1 MVRNNTFRLIYVVLI
16 ILYCSSSPFAQQIK
30 NNNKALYDNYLLDNE
45 ALEKYSGG
53 YYVINE
59 TDSIKWQKPTVAFF
73 KSMLIP
79 GLGQLGN
86 RQYIKAGIVITGEAI
101 LIGTLV
107 HYYKTTS
114 DAKKAFDAAS
124 LTEDDALV
132 SQTFDSFDKAKEN
145 RNLFTWITGAVI
157 FWSMFDAY
165 VDAHMAHFPKYDKKI
180 SLKIDSENSERIDA
194 VVALKF

>member
-1 MVRNNTFRLIYVVLI
+1 MVRNNASKLIYVVLI
-16 ILYCSSSPFAQQIK
+16 LFLCFSSPFAQQIK
-30 NNNKALYDNYLLDNE
+30 NNNNALYDNYLLDNE

-79 GLGQLGN
+79 GWGQLGN
-86 RQYIKAGIVITGEAI
+86 RQYKKAAIVITGEAI

-114 DAKKAFDAAS
+114 DAKKAFDLAS
-124 LTEDDALV
+124 LTEDNVLIG
-132 SQTFDSFDKAKEN
+132 QTFDTFDKAKEN

-180 SLKIDSENSERIDA
+180 SLKIDSDSRERIDA